1 MQFQIADFFVL
12 LGFVYYKI
20 ADISLRFFSLPKIR
34 KMRSLV
40 RAPTNVI
47 LVWAD

>member
-1 MQFQIADFFVL
+1 MQITDFVVL

-20 ADISLRFFSLPKIR
+20 ADVSFKFISLPKIR

-47 LVWAD
+47 LVLAH